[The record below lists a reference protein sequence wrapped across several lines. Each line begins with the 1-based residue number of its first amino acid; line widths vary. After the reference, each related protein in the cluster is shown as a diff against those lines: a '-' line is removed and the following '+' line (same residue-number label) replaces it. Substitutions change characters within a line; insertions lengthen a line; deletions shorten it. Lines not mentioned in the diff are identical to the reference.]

1 MMVKP
6 TTMKRSLFRIL
17 ARLNK
22 LILPSY
28 GQRDLS
34 KLSKLDKAI
43 VAFRY
48 WVTTNSLE

>member
-1 MMVKP
+1 
-6 TTMKRSLFRIL
+6 MKKTIFKTL
-17 ARLNK
+17 AAFNK

-28 GQRDLS
+28 GKRDLS

-48 WVTTNSLE
+48 WVTTNALG